1 VTTRRVKS
9 RTKKDRDLEFLSE
22 MNFSN
27 TEAKKAGPKKRY
39 SIHDLKAINPLNEAQ
54 RQLFEAYIMGSNV
67 VASGSAG
74 TGKSFCALWLA
85 LNDVLDSEKPQNK
98 IIIVRS
104 AVATREIGHLPGSAE
119 EKMEPYE
126 APYKDIVGDLLRK
139 EKAYDDLKELGKIVF
154 MPTSFVRGM
163 TWDDAVVVVDEAQ
176 SMNSH
181 ELNSVITRV
190 GKNTKIIICGDL
202 AQNDLIMKKHDQSGF
217 VRMLSITNK
226 MEEFDVVTFT
236 RHDICRS
243 AFVKAWICASEDT
256 PE

>member
-1 VTTRRVKS
+1 MTRRVKS
-9 RTKKDRDLEFLSE
+9 RSKKDKDLEFLSE
-22 MNFSN
+22 MNFNNAS
-27 TEAKKAGPKKRY
+27 AKREGPKKRF

-54 RQLFEAYIMGSNV
+54 RQLFESYIMGSNV

-85 LNDVLDSEKPQNK
+85 LNDVLDDEKPQNR

-104 AVATREIGHLPGSAE
+104 AVPTREIGHLPGTAE

-126 APYKDIVGDLLRK
+126 APYVEIVADLLRK
-139 EKAYDDLKELGKIVF
+139 EKAYADLKDMGKITF

-176 SMNSH
+176 SMTTH
-181 ELNSVITRV
+181 EINSVVTRV
-190 GKNTKIIICGDL
+190 GRNTKIIICGDV

-217 VRMLSITNK
+217 FRMLKVVEK
-226 MEEFDVVTFT
+226 MAEFDVVTFT
-236 RHDICRS
+236 RNDIVRS